1 MNRPAPSIRPL
12 RDVVRWAP
20 ARIPLTL
27 HASGARERDRV
38 PADCNAAQRSGRRA
52 GTQRNM
58 RAPMARTVS
67 GSRP

>member
-1 MNRPAPSIRPL
+1 MNRPASSIRPL
-12 RDVVRWAP
+12 RDAVRWAP

-27 HASGARERDRV
+27 HASGARERACV
-38 PADCNAAQRSGRRA
+38 PADCNAAQLSGGRA

-58 RAPMARTVS
+58 RAPLARTVS